1 MNLIAVT
8 TAGADTGVHH
18 AASPGDQRA
27 LCGEPLG
34 EAPES
39 GTRFL
44 AATGSLCGRCVDQAL
59 AGRVERD

>member
-8 TAGADTGVHH
+8 SAGADTGVHH
-18 AASPGDQRA
+18 AAAPGDQRA

-34 EAPES
+34 AAPEN

-44 AATGSLCGRCVDQAL
+44 AVTGSLCGRCVDRAL
-59 AGRVERD
+59 ARRVESD